1 MKLIN
6 SSLLDSSISVDEID
20 MSMLSVLVV
29 DDSIGSRKLIQVLL
43 EKAGYH
49 VRVAVDGEHGLEM
62 LNQFAADVILMDFL
76 LPGIS
81 GADLTRQLK
90 SDPTRRNS
98 IVIAFTAYTL
108 SSDVDRALAAGCDA
122 FIAKP
127 INPRTFVSQFRS
139 YIEQAKANK
148 QQSPTIS

>member
-1 MKLIN
+1 MNKR
-6 SSLLDSSISVDEID
+6 VG
-20 MSMLSVLVV
+20 MLSVLVV
-29 DDSIGSRKLIQVLL
+29 DDSIATRNLIQALL

-49 VRVAVDGEHGLEM
+49 VRTAVDGEHALE
-62 LNQFAADVILMDFL
+62 LLGDFAADVILMDFL

-90 SDPTRRNS
+90 SDPAQRDA

-108 SSDVDRALAAGCDA
+108 SSDVERAIAAGCDA

-127 INPRTFVSQFRS
+127 INPRTFVSQFQR
-139 YIEQAKANK
+139 YIERCAANK
-148 QQSPTIS
+148 QRNPVIS